1 MKGKRDEYSSRVG
14 QGFFVC
20 VFFQMLE
27 GTFFSYSYLTSL
39 GFVGVFSFLFF
50 SLSTASIVLLVM

>member
-1 MKGKRDEYSSRVG
+1 M
-14 QGFFVC
+14 C